1 MSTSQETRIKGK
13 WLIFLEAN
21 LKYETQGDNTILFN

>member
-1 MSTSQETRIKGK
+1 MSTPCETGTEGK

-21 LKYETQGDNTILFN
+21 LKYETQGDDTILFN